1 MLVLLPAELGVPL
14 VSGAT
19 QLLQVTGLCVCACV
33 GWGGWWGC
41 AHVRACV
48 CVRAWG
54 GGVGGGVH
62 TCVHVCVYH
71 CD

>member
-33 GWGGWWGC
+33 GVRVGVEVGWG
-41 AHVRACV
+41 
-48 CVRAWG
+48 
-54 GGVGGGVH
+54 
-62 TCVHVCVYH
+62 
-71 CD
+71 